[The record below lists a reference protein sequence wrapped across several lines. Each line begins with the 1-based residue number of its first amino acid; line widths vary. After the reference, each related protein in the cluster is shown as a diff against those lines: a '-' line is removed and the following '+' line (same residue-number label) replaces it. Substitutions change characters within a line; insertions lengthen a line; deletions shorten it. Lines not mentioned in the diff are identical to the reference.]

1 MNMRLLSFKTI
12 AATLLA
18 ISMTLCA
25 HSHAY
30 AAEPQCAHPDTAT
43 ATGVNTAY
51 YKRLQKRQER
61 WNRLIPD
68 LFALQYAGGIGMIS
82 AGPGWD
88 YGSSRQWETHV
99 LVGFLPK
106 RYKYHHYWTFTVR
119 ETYSPWNLRIKNQWS
134 VKPLTVS
141 LSLNSILHS
150 DFWTSQPDRY
160 PDGYY
165 GFSTR
170 IRFHLGLGQRFSYD
184 IPESKR
190 FLGRRIS
197 VYYEIST
204 CDLYVRQK
212 VLNSY
217 IPLKDILSIG
227 AGLIYTI

>member
-1 MNMRLLSFKTI
+1 M
-12 AATLLA
+12 
-18 ISMTLCA
+18 
-25 HSHAY
+25 
-30 AAEPQCAHPDTAT
+30 
-43 ATGVNTAY
+43 
-51 YKRLQKRQER
+51 
-61 WNRLIPD
+61 
-68 LFALQYAGGIGMIS
+68 
-82 AGPGWD
+82 
-88 YGSSRQWETHV
+88 

-170 IRFHLGLGQRFSYD
+170 IRFHLGLGLRFSYD